1 LAPILG
7 GVMLLD
13 LIAFAWGVTPQTD
26 PALYYPRVPILEQI
40 AAAPPG
46 RILCMSCLPPRL
58 NETHDL
64 DDVRGYDGVQPARL
78 LGLLELTRD
87 DRFATP
93 DYAQTQLYVPHFEG
107 HGREIRFAPVLD
119 LLGVRY
125 AIFRGNA
132 PAGLSPAFEAPDYWA
147 LENPR
152 ALPRAFVPARAQT
165 LDDEQHLLW
174 EMAREE
180 FAPAEVAYVD
190 GPVEWNGAAK
200 GNARILD
207 ETPNRVEL
215 DVSMETPGVV
225 VLADLWDPG
234 WRATVNGRAAPVLR
248 ADHALRAVE
257 VPAGPSEVVFRYAP
271 TSPDLE
277 VNNSTNVP
285 GLLALGVGD
294 ETGAVGG
301 GRAGA
306 RREAQPARVEGPPLF
321 VDRKQSRKR
330 GAAIAVLYDQGLLAG
345 AEDPLVGPEPERGHH
360 DPQVAPLGRQ
370 LVCVAVAALVEGLS
384 LEDPVGDETLKTI
397 RENVAR
403 DAQLLLEL
411 VEAPRTEEGLA
422 DDQQRPPVPDLLERL
437 GDAAVHVVEPLAR
450 HGSSLDQFELHY
462 KTQKDRVSD
471 TARIAVPCRCAHGRA
486 HWRIR

>member
-1 LAPILG
+1 
-7 GVMLLD
+7 MLLD
-13 LIAFAWGVTPQTD
+13 LIAFAWGVSPQTD

-40 AAAPPG
+40 AAARPG

-78 LGLLELTRD
+78 LDLLELTRD

-93 DYAQTQLYVPHFEG
+93 DYARTQLYVPHFEG
-107 HGREIRFAPVLD
+107 RRREIHFAPVLD

-165 LDDEQHLLW
+165 LADEQHLLW

-190 GPVEWNGAAK
+190 GPVEWNGAVK
-200 GNARILD
+200 GNARIVD
-207 ETPNRVEL
+207 ETPDRVEL
-215 DVSMETPGVV
+215 DVSMDTPGVV

-257 VPAGPSEVVFRYAP
+257 VPAGASEVVFRY
-271 TSPDLE
+271 
-277 VNNSTNVP
+277 VP
-285 GLLALGVGD
+285 VSLRYGVASMGVALALLAIWIFALPRRGQGNGDVG
-294 ETGAVGG
+294 
-301 GRAGA
+301 
-306 RREAQPARVEGPPLF
+306 
-321 VDRKQSRKR
+321 
-330 GAAIAVLYDQGLLAG
+330 
-345 AEDPLVGPEPERGHH
+345 
-360 DPQVAPLGRQ
+360 
-370 LVCVAVAALVEGLS
+370 
-384 LEDPVGDETLKTI
+384 
-397 RENVAR
+397 
-403 DAQLLLEL
+403 
-411 VEAPRTEEGLA
+411 
-422 DDQQRPPVPDLLERL
+422 
-437 GDAAVHVVEPLAR
+437 
-450 HGSSLDQFELHY
+450 
-462 KTQKDRVSD
+462 
-471 TARIAVPCRCAHGRA
+471 
-486 HWRIR
+486 